1 MAAIV
6 PAGLFSTSILTKISS
21 YPKLLTSRSV
31 VEVVAAL
38 SLATF
43 VFLPFTA
50 TTMPNR
56 MLMPA
61 SAMLAAA
68 LLLSACSK
76 PVPTQEPVRAVKVST
91 VGLADMQSGSEF
103 SGEVRPRIESR
114 LGFRVAGKLVRR
126 PVELGQTVKAGQ
138 LLAQLDPQDYQ
149 LAATAAGAQLAAATT
164 NRDLAAADFKRF
176 KELRDQNF
184 ISGAELERRE
194 AALKAAQSQ
203 WDQAKAQMSSQGN
216 QAAYTSL
223 VADMA
228 GVVTAISAE
237 PGQVVAAGTPVVQIA
252 QDGPRDVV
260 FSVPEDK
267 VALMK
272 YGSTVDV
279 KVWASKTVLKATV
292 REVAASAD
300 PVTRTYLVKVALDG
314 KDTLPLGSTVS
325 VIPQALDRAGVQV
338 IKLPTSALVQSGKAT
353 AVWVLD
359 AASMTVKLQTIEVA
373 TADGN
378 AVVVASG
385 LQPGMQVVTAGVHVL
400 SPGQKVT
407 IYKPKGA
414 LASTDAAPVAPET
427 VANAAAPVAS
437 APAAQ

>member
-1 MAAIV
+1 
-6 PAGLFSTSILTKISS
+6 
-21 YPKLLTSRSV
+21 
-31 VEVVAAL
+31 
-38 SLATF
+38 
-43 VFLPFTA
+43 
-50 TTMPNR
+50 
-56 MLMPA
+56 
-61 SAMLAAA
+61 
-68 LLLSACSK
+68 
-76 PVPTQEPVRAVKVST
+76 
-91 VGLADMQSGSEF
+91 
-103 SGEVRPRIESR
+103 
-114 LGFRVAGKLVRR
+114 
-126 PVELGQTVKAGQ
+126 VELGQTVKPGQ

-149 LAATAAGAQLAAATT
+149 LAATAARAQLAAATT

-184 ISGAELERRE
+184 ISGAELERRD
-194 AALKAAQSQ
+194 ATLKAAEAQ

-223 VADMA
+223 VADVA

-267 VALMK
+267 VALMQH
-272 YGSTVDV
+272 GSAVEV

-300 PVTRTYLVKVALDG
+300 PVTRTYLVKVALEG
-314 KDTLPLGSTVS
+314 TDTLPLGSTVS
-325 VIPQALDRAGVQV
+325 VVPQALDRGGVKV

-359 AASMTVKLQTIEVA
+359 TASMTVKLQPIVVA

-407 IYKPKGA
+407 IYKPKVPVA
-414 LASTDAAPVAPET
+414 AMDAAQAAPET
-427 VANAAAPVAS
+427 VANTATSVASTAAA
-437 APAAQ
+437 Q